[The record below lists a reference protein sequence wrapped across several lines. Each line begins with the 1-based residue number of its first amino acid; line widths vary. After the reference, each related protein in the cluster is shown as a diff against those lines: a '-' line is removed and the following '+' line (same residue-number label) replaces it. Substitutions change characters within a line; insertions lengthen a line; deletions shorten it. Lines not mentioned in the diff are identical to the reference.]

1 MTLDT
6 RLEKI
11 TLAFALVLPCA
22 ASLMLMSF
30 APGAVSAT
38 TYAVVVALL
47 LGTATVALNTWKSAQ
62 PTPSVGQLLYE
73 TNTGAPIVMHA
84 SSATRIVT
92 MLALSAVTTTAI
104 VAVWL
109 S

>member
-22 ASLMLMSF
+22 ASLTLMLF
-30 APGAVSAT
+30 APGAVSST

-47 LGTATVALNTWKSAQ
+47 LGTATVVLNTWKSAQ

-73 TNTGAPIVMHA
+73 TNTGVAVVAHV
-84 SSATRIVT
+84 SSTARIIT
-92 MLALSAVTTTAI
+92 MLTLSAVTTAAI
-104 VAVWL
+104 VATWL

>member
-22 ASLMLMSF
+22 ASLTLMLF
-30 APGAVSAT
+30 APGAVSST

-47 LGTATVALNTWKSAQ
+47 LDCDRRVELAEARSDARPPSNEYGVAAAHVSSTA
-62 PTPSVGQLLYE
+62 
-73 TNTGAPIVMHA
+73 
-84 SSATRIVT
+84 RIVT
-92 MLALSAVTTTAI
+92 MRPSAP
-104 VAVWL
+104 
-109 S
+109 